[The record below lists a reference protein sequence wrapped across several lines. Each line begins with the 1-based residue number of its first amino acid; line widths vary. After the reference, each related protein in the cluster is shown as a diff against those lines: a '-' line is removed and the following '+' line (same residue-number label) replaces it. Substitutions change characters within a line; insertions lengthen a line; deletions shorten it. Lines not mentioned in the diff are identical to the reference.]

1 MRLLQHSV
9 RNAFVICV
17 LLISVPVIAA
27 DTYYTGYSAG
37 SAGGDTSASYLTI
50 TSLENSSTTERQ
62 TLSCLWYGVQGSFG
76 YQRAVVPCSNSQHQT
91 ALKPVCTIDGQP
103 YSPGMN
109 VQGVSYEIY
118 QRYINQT
125 NTYDVT
131 VMLPLVASNSYTTV
145 FLGVKATRDG
155 FHVGDLSG
163 AYLEARVECT
173 YTNVYQIT
181 SLGSYMGSL
190 QPSIVYPV
198 IVRVDS
204 MLSVSV
210 EQPSPVIGKL
220 MREFDA
226 PFKMTVTNALP
237 SENLSMTWDV
247 GAPCDSWSPSL
258 RLPDGSVLGIHHA
271 DSGRLPSGTSIM
283 TAKFT
288 PTALGAFSCTGT
300 LNVSL
305 D

>member
-17 LLISVPVIAA
+17 LLGSTPVIAA
-27 DTYYTGYSAG
+27 TTYFAGILASTPGYDFS
-37 SAGGDTSASYLTI
+37 SSQLTI
-50 TSLENSSTTERQ
+50 PSMDNSSTVERE
-62 TLSCLWYGVQGSFG
+62 TLRCMVWFPLSGVYYSGVSECN
-76 YQRAVVPCSNSQHQT
+76 ATHIAT
-91 ALKPVCTIDGQP
+91 LKPVCTIDSQP

-109 VQGVSYEIY
+109 VQGVSYDIY
-118 QRYINQT
+118 QRHQGQT
-125 NTYDVT
+125 STYDVT
-131 VMLPLVASNSYTTV
+131 EELPTTASSGGGNSIVY
-145 FLGVKATRDG
+145 LGVKARRDG

-163 AYLEARVECT
+163 GYSEARVECT
-173 YTNVYQIT
+173 YSNVYVTAI
-181 SLGSYMGSL
+181 GSAIIGQL
-190 QPSIVYPV
+190 QPSVVYPFV
-198 IVRVDS
+198 VRANA

-226 PFKMTVTNALP
+226 PFKMTVTNAQP
-237 SENLSMTWDV
+237 SQSLSMTWDV

-258 RLPDGSVLGIHHA
+258 RLPDSSVLGIHHV

>member
-17 LLISVPVIAA
+17 LL
-27 DTYYTGYSAG
+27 G
-37 SAGGDTSASYLTI
+37 SAPVVAVSRGDYMLAYMTNTEGADFGVKVGTI
-50 TSLENSSTTERQ
+50 TARGASKVVERSTAFCATWWSITGEA
-62 TLSCLWYGVQGSFG
+62 LHPS
-76 YQRAVVPCSNSQHQT
+76 PSQCTATHVA

-109 VQGVSYEIY
+109 VRGLSFEIY
-118 QRYINQT
+118 QRYKDQT
-125 NTYDVT
+125 NHYDIT
-131 VMLPLVASNSYTTV
+131 DELPTGQIALY
-145 FLGVKATRDG
+145 LGVKATNNG
-155 FHVGDLSG
+155 IHAGNLPG
-163 AYLEARVECT
+163 AYEEVNINCT
-173 YTNVYQIT
+173 YTESVLPIYSSSSVTAYGQHVGPIE
-181 SLGSYMGSL
+181 
-190 QPSIVYPV
+190 YPFLF
-198 IVRVDS
+198 RVFS
-204 MLSVSV
+204 TLTVAV

-220 MREFDA
+220 MTEFDA
-226 PFKMTVTNALP
+226 PFKMTVANALP

-247 GAPCDSWSPSL
+247 AAPCDSWSPSL

-271 DSGRLPSGTSIM
+271 DSGRLPSGTSTM